1 MVPFLTPD
9 AIILRHCQVLLDF
22 EVLERWGHEL
32 SQMNLDKVGEPYYY
46 PDSFI
51 ELLGYI
57 RAYFHLSYRNLPYEE
72 MGINLERSP
81 HYSTISRRINKLKIG
96 INKKLGNDI
105 VIALDSTGIKLTNKE
120 EWMHHKWHVR
130 KGYRKIHITQKPRAH
145 EMRLHGIS
153 YYEYPFVPYPGR
165 KYRKSSIFLDIT
177 SEEVHNG
184 K

>member
-1 MVPFLTPD
+1 MVRIWSPD

-22 EVLERWGHEL
+22 EVLEEWGHEL
-32 SQMNLDKVGEPYYY
+32 SQMNLDKVGEPYHY

-72 MGINLERSP
+72 MGINTLRSP
-81 HYSTISRRINKLKIG
+81 HYSTISRRTNKLKIG

-130 KGYRKIHITQKPRAH
+130 KGYRKIHITQKIH
-145 EMRLHGIS
+145 EYIKKRIS
-153 YYEYPFVPYPGR
+153 FYEYESGW
-165 KYRKSSIFLDIT
+165 KYRKSSLRMDIT